1 MGIKSGTV
9 KVLELS
15 IAAIIGAFG
24 AKLIDIILPLSGW
37 TLVLFSVIAAIA
49 LLGYSA
55 LCLAFIY
62 GLELL
67 TERRNKKLSAKQ

>member
-24 AKLIDIILPLSGW
+24 AKLIDIILPLSG
-37 TLVLFSVIAAIA
+37 
-49 LLGYSA
+49 
-55 LCLAFIY
+55 
-62 GLELL
+62 
-67 TERRNKKLSAKQ
+67 